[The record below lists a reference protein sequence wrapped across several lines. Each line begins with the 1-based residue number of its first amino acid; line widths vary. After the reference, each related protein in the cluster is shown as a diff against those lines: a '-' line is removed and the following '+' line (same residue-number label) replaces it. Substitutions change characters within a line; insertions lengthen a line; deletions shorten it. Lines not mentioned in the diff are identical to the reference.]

1 MENFFVSA
9 PNNSFVKRFYIQIR
23 LIRLESF
30 HIHLG
35 INSNSK
41 TLILLAKKKQTIYIY
56 IK

>member
-41 TLILLAKKKQTIYIY
+41 TLILLAKKKQTIYI
-56 IK
+56 